1 MARCSSRSGEIEVAR
16 SIRIGGASG
25 FWGEASHAS
34 GQLLGTETLDFIV
47 YDYLAEITMSIMARA
62 RAKDPALG
70 FATDFVSAALAPN
83 IKEIARQGVRIVSNA
98 GGVNPRACGE
108 AVRKLVADKGLDLKV
123 AVVIGDDLTDRV
135 GEFAEKNT
143 TEMFSG
149 EAFPDPGKVA
159 SINAYLGAF
168 PIAEALNQG
177 ADIVITGRCVDSAV
191 TLGACIHAFGWTAD
205 AYDQLAAGSLAGHI
219 LECGP
224 QATGGNFAD
233 WRQVGDISKIG
244 YPIAEV
250 RNNGQFVVSK
260 PENTTGLVSTASVG
274 EQMLY
279 EIGDPQSY
287 ILPDVIC
294 DFSTVTLEQ
303 DSADRVIVTN
313 AKGRPPS
320 GCYKVS
326 ATYADGFRAGYVFN
340 FNGFE
345 ASAKAEAF
353 AAAGVKKTRT
363 ILRSMN
369 AADFND
375 ICIETTGGESG
386 DVSGYEEVCLKAAVW
401 HSDARAVGL
410 FLKEMIGMALAT
422 PPGLSGFTGAGRP
435 KPSLVV
441 RLFSFLIERENVPVL
456 IDMGNGTEPFA
467 VEGEVAYPI
476 DPVRPDPPVAE
487 PDGAMISVPL
497 IRLAVA
503 RSGDKGDKANI
514 GVMARAPEYMPWI
527 WSSLTE
533 ETVGRHFS
541 DVLEGGVERFYMPGS
556 HAMNIVL
563 HKVLGG
569 GGVVSL
575 RSDAQ
580 GKGFAQ
586 RLLACPIAVPEAMAA
601 GLQDPP
607 GSTKV

>member
-1 MARCSSRSGEIEVAR
+1 MGR

-25 FWGEASHAS
+25 FWGESSHAT
-34 GQLLGTETLDFIV
+34 GQLLGTESLDFIV
-47 YDYLAEITMSIMARA
+47 YDYLAEITMSILARA
-62 RAKDPALG
+62 RAMDPALG

-83 IKEIARQGVRIVSNA
+83 IAEIARQGVRIVSNA
-98 GGVNPRACGE
+98 GGVNPKACGE

-123 AVVIGDDLTDRV
+123 AVVIGDDLTDRA
-135 GEFAEKNT
+135 GEFAARGT
-143 TEMFSG
+143 SEMFSG
-149 EAFPDPGKVA
+149 EAFPDVDKIA

-191 TLGACIHAFGWTAD
+191 TLGACIHSFGWTPD
-205 AYDQLAAGSLAGHI
+205 AYDRLATGALVGHV

-224 QATGGNFAD
+224 QATGGNFTD

-250 RNNGQFVVSK
+250 RDGGQFVVSK
-260 PENTTGLVSTASVG
+260 PENTTGLVSPASVG

-287 ILPDVIC
+287 VLPDVIC
-294 DFSTVTLEQ
+294 DFSKVTLEQ
-303 DSADRVIVTN
+303 DGADRVVVSN
-313 AKGRPPS
+313 ARGRPPS
-320 GCYKVS
+320 GYYKVS
-326 ATYADGFRAGYVFN
+326 ATFADGFRAGYVFN

-345 ASAKAEAF
+345 ARAKAEAF
-353 AAAGVKKTRT
+353 AAAGVDKTRA

-369 AADFND
+369 APDFNE
-375 ICIETTGGESG
+375 ICIEITGGETG
-386 DVSGYEEVCLKAAVW
+386 GVTGYEEVCLKAAVW

-435 KPSLVV
+435 KPSPVV
-441 RLFSFLIERENVPVL
+441 RLFSFLIGREDVQVL
-456 IDMGNGTEPFA
+456 IDKGSGAEPFA
-467 VEGEVAYPI
+467 VEGESVEPKHP
-476 DPVRPDPPVAE
+476 DRPEPPVAE
-487 PDGAMISVPL
+487 PAGTMVSVPL

-527 WSSLTE
+527 WSALTE
-533 ETVGRHFS
+533 ETIGHHFS
-541 DVLEGGVERFYMPGS
+541 DVLKGGVERFYMPGS

-563 HKVLGG
+563 DRVLGG

-575 RSDAQ
+575 RNDPQ

-586 RLLACPIAVPEAMAA
+586 RLLACPIAVPERLAA
-601 GLQDPP
+601 GLQDRP
-607 GSTKV
+607 GLNGI

>member
-1 MARCSSRSGEIEVAR
+1 MGR

-25 FWGEASHAS
+25 FWGESSHAT
-34 GQLLGTETLDFIV
+34 GQLLGTESLDFIV
-47 YDYLAEITMSIMARA
+47 YDYLAEITMAILARA
-62 RAKDPALG
+62 RAKDRALG

-83 IKEIARQGVRIVSNA
+83 IVEIARQGVRIVSNA
-98 GGVNPRACGE
+98 GGVNPKACGE

-123 AVVIGDDLTDRV
+123 AVVTGDDLTDRA
-135 GEFAEKNT
+135 GEFGGRDT

-149 EAFPDPGKVA
+149 EAFPDVDKIA

-191 TLGACIHAFGWTAD
+191 TLGACIHSFGWTPD
-205 AYDQLAAGSLAGHI
+205 AYDRLATGALAGHV

-224 QATGGNFAD
+224 QATGGNFTD

-250 RNNGQFVVSK
+250 RDDGQFVVSK
-260 PENTTGLVSTASVG
+260 PENTTGLVSPASVG

-287 ILPDVIC
+287 VLPDVIC
-294 DFSTVTLEQ
+294 DFSQVTLEQ
-303 DSADRVIVTN
+303 DGADRVLVSN
-313 AKGRPPS
+313 AGGRPPS
-320 GCYKVS
+320 GYYKVS
-326 ATYADGFRAGYVFN
+326 ATFADGFRAGYVFN

-345 ASAKAEAF
+345 ARAKAEAF
-353 AAAGVKKTRT
+353 AAAGVDKTRA

-369 AADFND
+369 APDFNE
-375 ICIETTGGESG
+375 ICIETTGGETG
-386 DVSGYEEVCLKAAVW
+386 GVAGYEEVCLKAAVW
-401 HSDARAVGL
+401 HRDARAIGL

-435 KPSLVV
+435 KPSPVV
-441 RLFSFLIERENVPVL
+441 RLFSFLIRRENVPVQ
-456 IDMGNGTEPFA
+456 IDMGSGAEPFA
-467 VEGEVAYPI
+467 VEGESVEPK
-476 DPVRPDPPVAE
+476 DPDRPLPPVAE
-487 PDGAMISVPL
+487 PAGTMVSVPL

-527 WSSLTE
+527 WSALTE
-533 ETVGRHFS
+533 ETIGNHFS
-541 DVLEGGVERFYMPGS
+541 DVLKGGVERFYMPGS

-563 HKVLGG
+563 DRVLGG

-575 RSDAQ
+575 RNDPQ

-586 RLLACPIAVPEAMAA
+586 RLLACPIAVPERLAA
-601 GLQDPP
+601 GLQDQPD
-607 GSTKV
+607 SNRS